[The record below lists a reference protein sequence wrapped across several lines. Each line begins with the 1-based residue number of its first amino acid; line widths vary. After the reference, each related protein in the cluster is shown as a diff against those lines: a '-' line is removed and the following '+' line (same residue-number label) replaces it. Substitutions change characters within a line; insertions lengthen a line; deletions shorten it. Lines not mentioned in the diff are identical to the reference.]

1 MSRPGFRCV
10 LIAAQCIAAASAV
23 AQSVGPDGKDLR
35 QYPPHRLVDHQHMAL
50 KVWIADMNTPRLEA
64 VETLTVEPINTPVGT
79 ITLDAHAMDISGVE
93 SPGRETTYTYNGD
106 VLTIT
111 LDPPLQPGEPAKIIT
126 SYAVTDPPRGLI
138 WTPESKAWPGRAAQ
152 LHTQGETNTNSWWFP
167 CRDHPNDRLTTE
179 LIVTVPS
186 GFMVSSNGRLL
197 SHERTIEPTAS
208 DNPLRSYETFHWL
221 QDKEHVYYIVSLI
234 VGKFDVVDLGGGGGS
249 DSAQPGLEMPV
260 LVPPGRAR
268 DVEGTYGRTP
278 EMVAL
283 FERLLDEPYPWDRYA
298 QIVVYNFGP
307 HGMEN
312 TSATTMFDT
321 AIISRAD
328 QHDHNL
334 EGLISHELAHQWFG
348 DLITCRSWD
357 HIWLNEG
364 FATYMTAL
372 WYEHTD
378 GADAYQASIRG
389 KFDSM
394 IAGDHGTLP
403 DTPAMVSKL
412 WEHPGEIFGRAANP
426 YPKGA
431 SILHM
436 LRMRLGDEVFF
447 KGLALYVD
455 RSKFTNV
462 ETRDLRKVFE
472 EVSGEGL
479 ERFFWQWCDRPGV
492 PRLDITADWDAEAS
506 ELVVTVEQTQQ
517 IDPANPAF
525 AFTLPVLVVGT
536 GGQETRLNLAMQ
548 KRMLTERV
556 RLDSEPMMVVFD
568 PDMAV
573 LAEMKITQP
582 VARWIAQLR
591 DGPTYSARVMAARA
605 LANDSS
611 VPAAEALMA
620 TALDLTLHTSLRS
633 EAIASLAE
641 RCDRDRVLDLVRAP
655 IQAYEVRASAVSALS
670 DVTPGVEDPEARA
683 LCIEL
688 LAKAARTDP
697 STVVRAAAVR
707 ALGKAKAMDKLHVVL
722 AAADVDSHDDEI
734 RTAALRALSNMDSE
748 AGLVPAIRSTA
759 PGVYNRTRP
768 VAINTI
774 VKLAHHDPDRAFRAI
789 APLTN
794 DRERRTWES
803 ACRALADLGGP
814 RGLDVLNNALDA
826 HNDTRDRQQLRQW
839 IDTLQNKIN

>member
-1 MSRPGFRCV
+1 V
-10 LIAAQCIAAASAV
+10 LIAAQFIAAASVV
-23 AQSVGPDGKDLR
+23 AQDVSADGQDPR

-64 VETLTVEPINTPVGT
+64 VETLTVEPIMSPVST

-93 SPGRETTYTYNGD
+93 SPGRETTYTYDGD

-179 LIVTVPS
+179 LTVTVPS
-186 GFMVSSNGRLL
+186 GFLVSSNGRLV
-197 SHERTIEPTAS
+197 SRERTIEPTAG
-208 DNPLRSYETFHWL
+208 DNALRSYETFHWL
-221 QDKEHVYYIVSLI
+221 QDKEHVSYLVSLI
-234 VGKFDVVDLGGGGGS
+234 VGKFDEVDVGGPTT
-249 DSAQPGLEMPV
+249 ARPGLEMPV

-268 DVEGTYGRTP
+268 DVDGTYGRTP
-278 EMVAL
+278 EMIAL

-328 QHDHNL
+328 QHDHSL

-372 WYEHTD
+372 WYEHTE

-394 IAGDHGTLP
+394 IAGDKGTLP

-412 WEHPGEIFGRAANP
+412 WEHPGETFGRASNP

-436 LRMRLGDEVFF
+436 LRVRLGDEAFF

-455 RSKFTNV
+455 RHKFTNV
-462 ETRDLRKVFE
+462 ETNDLRKVFE
-472 EVSGEGL
+472 EVSGDGL
-479 ERFFWQWCDRPGV
+479 ERFFWQWCMRPGV
-492 PRLDITADWDAEAS
+492 PRLDIAADWDAEAS
-506 ELVVTVEQTQQ
+506 ELVIAAEQTQQ
-517 IDPANPAF
+517 IDPNNPAF
-525 AFTLPVLVVGT
+525 AFTLPVLIVGS
-536 GGQETRLNLAMQ
+536 GGQETRLNLEMQ
-548 KRMLTERV
+548 ERELTKRV
-556 RLDSEPMMVVFD
+556 RLDSEPMMVAFD

-573 LAEMKITQP
+573 LAEMKIAQP
-582 VARWIAQLR
+582 AARWIAQLR
-591 DGPTYSARVMAARA
+591 DGPTYATRIQAARA

-611 VPAAEALMA
+611 TPAADALVA
-620 TALDLTLHTSLRS
+620 TALDRVQHASLRS
-633 EAIASLAE
+633 AAIASLA
-641 RCDRDRVLDLVRAP
+641 DRGDLGRVLDLVRAP
-655 IQAYEVRASAVSALS
+655 IEAYEVRASALSALS

-683 LCIEL
+683 LCVEL
-688 LAKAARTDP
+688 LAKAVRTDP
-697 STVVRAAAVR
+697 STAVRAAAVR

-734 RTAALRALSNMDSE
+734 RTAALRALSNMNSE

-789 APLTN
+789 APLTL

-803 ACRALADLGGP
+803 ACRALADLGDP
-814 RGLDVLNNALDA
+814 RGLDVLNNVLDA
-826 HNDTRDRQQLRQW
+826 HNDARDRQQIRQW